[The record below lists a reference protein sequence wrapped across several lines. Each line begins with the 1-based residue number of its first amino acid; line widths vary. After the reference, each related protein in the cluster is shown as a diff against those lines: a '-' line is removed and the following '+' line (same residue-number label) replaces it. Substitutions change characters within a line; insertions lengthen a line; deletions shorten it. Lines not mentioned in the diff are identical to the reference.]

1 MCIRDRINMSN
12 YKNLPAPSPEN
23 GLSRYLQEIR
33 KFPMLEPEQEYMLA
47 KRWIEEQDADAAHQ
61 MVTSHLRLAAK
72 IAMGYRG
79 YGLPQAEV
87 ISEANVGLMQAVKRF
102 DPEKGFRLATYAMW
116 WIRASIQEYILRSWS
131 LVKMGTTSAQKKL
144 FFNLRKAKS
153 RIGALDEGDMHPDN
167 VAKIAG
173 DLGVSE
179 AEVVSM
185 NRRLSGGDASLNA
198 MISADGE
205 SSMEWQDWL
214 EDEDADQAAE
224 YESQDELSMRR
235 DMLNSAMSGL
245 NDRERDILTQRRLV
259 DEVVTLEELS
269 ENYGVS
275 RERVRQIEVRAFEKL
290 QEKMRE
296 MAVEKGMISS

>member
-1 MCIRDRINMSN
+1 MSN
-12 YKNLPAPSPEN
+12 YRNLPAPSPEN

-87 ISEANVGLMQAVKRF
+87 LSEANVGLMQAVNWF

-167 VAKIAG
+167 VTNIAG

-179 AEVVSM
+179 DEVISM
-185 NRRLSGGDASLNA
+185 NRRLSGGDSSLNA
-198 MISADGE
+198 MVNADGE
-205 SSMEWQDWL
+205 GSMEWQDWL
-214 EDEDADQAAE
+214 EDEDADQAAD
-224 YESQDELSMRR
+224 YEMQNELSMRR

-259 DEVVTLEELS
+259 DEVKTLEELS
-269 ENYGVS
+269 ESYGVS

-290 QEKMRE
+290 QDKMRE
-296 MAVEKGMISS
+296 MAMERGLINS